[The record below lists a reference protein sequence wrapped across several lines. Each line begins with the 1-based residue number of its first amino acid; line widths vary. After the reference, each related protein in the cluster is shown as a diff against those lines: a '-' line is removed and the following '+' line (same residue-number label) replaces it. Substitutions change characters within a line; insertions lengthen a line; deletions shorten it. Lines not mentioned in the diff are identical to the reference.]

1 MDNLFKVDFHT
12 HVISEDFLNLAEKY
26 GDERWPTVN
35 KTCSC
40 GANILV
46 NGKNFREITDQA
58 WDAKK
63 RIEDMEREGI
73 DVQVLSPIPVTFSYW
88 SDPEKGLELA
98 QFQNDFISSLVKQH
112 PKRFIGLGT
121 VPLQDTEL
129 AIKEMKRLYLELNLK
144 GIEIGTNVNGRNL
157 DDPTLEPFFAA
168 AHELG
173 VPLFVHPWETLGKER
188 LRKQQMMYMVG
199 MPSETA
205 LAVGSIIMS
214 GLLDRYPNLK
224 ICFAHGGG
232 SLPYLIPR
240 LDQGYHVWP
249 HIRQT
254 IKPPSAYIQ
263 KLYYDAL
270 VYDKDNLALMVER
283 LGADQI
289 IAGSDYPF
297 LLRETPSGKAIDQID
312 HLSNE
317 ERRKMHG
324 LNAMTFL
331 GLNSND
337 YKANAHNESAIER

>member
-1 MDNLFKVDFHT
+1 MENLFKVDFHT

-26 GDERWPTVN
+26 EDERWPIVS

-58 WDAKK
+58 WDPKK

-73 DVQVLSPIPVTFSYW
+73 DLQVLSPIPVTFSYW

-98 QFQNDFISSLVKQH
+98 QFQNNFIASLVNQH
-112 PKRFIGLGT
+112 PRKFVGLGT
-121 VPLQDTEL
+121 VPLQDTVL
-129 AIKEMKRLYLELNLK
+129 AINEMKRLHHELNLK
-144 GIEIGTNVNGRNL
+144 GIEIGSNVNGRNL

-173 VPLFVHPWETLGKER
+173 VPLFVHPWDTLGKER
-188 LRKQQMMYMVG
+188 LQKQQFMYMVG

-205 LAVGSIIMS
+205 LAAGSIIMS

-240 LDQGYHVWP
+240 LDQGYQVWP

-254 IKPPSAYIQ
+254 TKPPSAYIQ

-270 VYDKDNLALMVER
+270 VYDKDNLALMIER

-297 LLRETPSGKAIDQID
+297 LLRETPSGKTIDQVVNLKD
-312 HLSNE
+312 E
-317 ERRKMHG
+317 DRRKMHG
-324 LNAMTFL
+324 LNAMKFL
-331 GLNSND
+331 GLNIND
-337 YKANAHNESAIER
+337 YKATKESVIER